1 MRLAVF
7 GVALMAVVGCGGS
20 YATQAR
26 RGLYIAGET
35 FVTVDAIVAPR
46 YTSASD
52 EAVESTDTL
61 LEYHRLMAEWDQLAL
76 TLRMIRA
83 SLLHSERMLD
93 EYEETGKRLGW
104 LASVGC
110 TIELFENLFR
120 DLRDVGIDPPEGVAT
135 TAQVLK
141 PFGGFCNER
150 VEE

>member
-1 MRLAVF
+1 
-7 GVALMAVVGCGGS
+7 MAVVGCGGS

-35 FVTVDAIVAPR
+35 LVTVDGTVAPR
-46 YTSASD
+46 YARASD
-52 EAVESTDTL
+52 EAVQTADTV
-61 LEYHRLMAEWDQLAL
+61 LEYHRLMSEWNQLEL
-76 TLRMIRA
+76 TLRMARA
-83 SLLHSERMLD
+83 SLLNSERMLD

-141 PFGGFCNER
+141 PFGGFCER